1 MSKKNNDPDY
11 SEYLNFFNEDIPLE
25 EDNDDDDYNMIE
37 DILINKYNINE
48 EEPYSLAIP
57 KKEVNDIMNDAIKT
71 DNLFNNNNNEGDN
84 FQINYAK
91 MFRNNYNTN
100 NSNLFDLQ
108 GLTTKNG
115 NDCVKTQNEV
125 NKINCGKCEKRK
137 HFRKPR
143 KINRNTQN
151 EKNFTQT
158 NSQTKITNV
167 TTPEKLEEKKV
178 STFSNIKRDI
188 THESTMKN
196 LAEYISEEN
205 KAINQMDI
213 FEKLIF
219 LLKQYDFV
227 IQLLIQNLML
237 SESKSLK
244 FRCYN
249 MLFGFYMARQK
260 VIENFKFPQFPIKFN
275 FNQIF
280 TDNKEMLLRLQLSFF
295 QPPILE
301 ILPILTQ
308 FVSKKC
314 FTKEETIKIL
324 KEFFPFTNPL
334 YLPITN
340 KFRHCNTNPITQSAL
355 KKIETLTM
363 ENNNVENTTTIDN
376 FLKKK
381 IRRKF
386 DSISDNLL
394 LIGLKYHG
402 KKNID
407 AIQQLWLPSRSIE
420 EIKHRIKNLTCQ
432 SAPDNIIKRHKKLNE
447 TMLNKEEFN
456 LFLKGIE
463 WFGCKNRWNVISRY
477 FLPERSCEYLE
488 EFFIVLLEN
497 KILPPALEPNNIAIN
512 SQGNNTKY
520 SNMYFD
526 GKKNIKRNIEIKEE
540 ILNEYKNSFQDKINS
555 LYKEITNV
563 QNKNYFYTPE
573 ETYEQFD
580 IPSKLKKDI
589 LDNHITTRNKT
600 NLLNSK
606 ETPPN
611 PSGTTTISNMNNQMS
626 SHKNKNI
633 GFDFQI
639 ENGEDGTFEK
649 ITI

>member
-57 KKEVNDIMNDAIKT
+57 KKEVNDIMNDVIKT
-71 DNLFNNNNNEGDN
+71 DNLFNNNNNGGGN
-84 FQINYAK
+84 FQLNYAK
-91 MFRNNYNTN
+91 MFRNNYNNN
-100 NSNLFDLQ
+100 NSNLLDLQ
-108 GLTTKNG
+108 GLAKKNG
-115 NDCVKTQNEV
+115 NDCVKGQNV
-125 NKINCGKCEKRK
+125 SNKVNCGKCEKRK

-143 KINRNTQN
+143 KINRNSRN
-151 EKNFTQT
+151 EQTITIT
-158 NSQTKITNV
+158 NSESKNTNLN
-167 TTPEKLEEKKV
+167 TPEKLEEKKV

-188 THESTMKN
+188 TQESTVKN
-196 LAEYISEEN
+196 ISEYISEEN

-260 VIENFKFPQFPIKFN
+260 VIENFKFPQFPVKFN

-301 ILPILTQ
+301 ILPILAQ

-340 KFRHCNTNPITQSAL
+340 KFKHCSANL
-355 KKIETLTM
+355 GTHSAMKKTETLSI
-363 ENNNVENTTTIDN
+363 ENNNTTIDN
-376 FLKKK
+376 YLKKK

-402 KKNID
+402 KKNIN

-477 FLPERSCEYLE
+477 FLPERSSEYLE
-488 EFFIVLLEN
+488 EFFLILIEN
-497 KILPPALEPNNIAIN
+497 KILPLTLEPNNIAGN
-512 SQGNNTKY
+512 SQGNNTKN
-520 SNMYFD
+520 SNMNFD
-526 GKKNIKRNIEIKEE
+526 GKKNIKRTIEIKDGV
-540 ILNEYKNSFQDKINS
+540 LNEYKNSFQDKINS

-563 QNKNYFYTPE
+563 KNKNYFYTPE

-606 ETPPN
+606 DLPQN
-611 PSGTTTISNMNNQMS
+611 PSTTTTASNNQMS
-626 SHKNKNI
+626 NHKSKNI